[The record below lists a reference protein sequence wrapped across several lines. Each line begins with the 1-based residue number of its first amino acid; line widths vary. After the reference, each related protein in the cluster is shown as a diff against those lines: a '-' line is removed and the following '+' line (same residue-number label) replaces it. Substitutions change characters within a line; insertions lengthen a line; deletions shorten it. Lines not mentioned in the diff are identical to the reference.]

1 LGEAPPTP
9 SAIAA
14 AMKVQEAARDTAF
27 ARALYRGGV
36 AQRLLSGTTHISV
49 VDGRGAAPSL
59 SASLGSGSG
68 VVVPGTGIH
77 LTNMLGELDLIGA
90 SEPGERLTSM
100 MAPSIVLAGSRPR
113 LVLGSAGSARLRGAI
128 LQVTANVVARGL
140 DVASAVDAPRVHA
153 ESGVVHCEDGAVVG
167 RLSLARDTHPA
178 SNHVADLG
186 LMVAKDA
193 RGHGIGHAL
202 LETAVE
208 WARASGIRKL
218 ELHVFP
224 WNEPAIRLY
233 ERFGF
238 EREGYRKG
246 H

>member
-49 VDGRGAAPSL
+49 VDGRGDAASL

-77 LTNMLGELDLIGA
+77 LNNMLGEFDLAGA
-90 SEPGERLTSM
+90 SRPGDRLTSM
-100 MAPSIVLAGSRPR
+100 MAPS
-113 LVLGSAGSARLRGAI
+113 LVLRDGRPLLVVGSAGSNRLRGAI
-128 LQVTANVVARGL
+128 LQVVANVVGNGM
-140 DVASAVDAPRVHA
+140 DVEAAVEAPRIHAEEGVVPCEDASAA
-153 ESGVVHCEDGAVVG
+153 DG
-167 RLSLARDTHPA
+167 
-178 SNHVADLG
+178 
-186 LMVAKDA
+186 
-193 RGHGIGHAL
+193 
-202 LETAVE
+202 LEQ
-208 WARASGIRKL
+208 
-218 ELHVFP
+218 
-224 WNEPAIRLY
+224 
-233 ERFGF
+233 
-238 EREGYRKG
+238 EGYPVVRCDRRTL